1 MTENP
6 INETPATESEMAED
20 LLARIKRQTH
30 ERLEELRDAVEESK
44 RLRAEL
50 EALEAQPEMLGE
62 DLGTADAD
70 PQTAEADPG
79 PEKSTPEPL
88 SNVVHLPAA
97 RHPPPRPIVS
107 PKVARLMGSRQSL
120 SIERPGAPLDE
131 VDEEV
136 QDYELAS

>member
-6 INETPATESEMAED
+6 ITETPATESETAED
-20 LLARIKRQTH
+20 LLARIKRQTQ
-30 ERLEELRDAVEESK
+30 ERLEELSAAVEESK

-62 DLGTADAD
+62 DLGIEDAD
-70 PQTAEADPG
+70 PQTGQADPG
-79 PEKSTPEPL
+79 SEEREPEPL
-88 SNVVHLPAA
+88 SNVIRLPAA
-97 RHPPPRPIVS
+97 RQPPHRPIVS

-131 VDEEV
+131 VDEEA
-136 QDYELAS
+136 QQYERAS